1 VSALSANGA
10 ASVQTA
16 EKRLAAIEAK
26 RAARKA
32 MASDAKL
39 EQTVVDMEALDAAEV
54 EHGDGRVARIDLDFY
69 EAGLPTF
76 VLARMPKPIEFKRY
90 QDQCAAKNRSG
101 GNDIVAASL
110 KAGNTLADGC
120 RIYPD
125 DKTYALV
132 LERSPGVHSHLAQAA
147 LKLAQGHADEEGK
160 G

>member
-1 VSALSANGA
+1 VSGA
-10 ASVQTA
+10 PTA
-16 EKRLAAIEAK
+16 ADRLKAIEEK

-32 MASDAKL
+32 LASDAKL
-39 EQTVVDMEALDAAEV
+39 DQTVLDMEALDAAEI

-69 EAGLPTF
+69 ESGLPTF